1 MSIGRG
7 RPPGGR
13 GAGGWAAT
21 TPARANRRRGG
32 GGGRPPDR
40 MRDYLDAE
48 DIRPELVLCSSALR
62 TRETLA
68 RILPGLGSELTVRI
82 EPSVYSFDADALLQ
96 RLQQLPADVGSVM
109 LIGHNPAMQ
118 ELGSLLA
125 GGGDRLDKLRRGFPT
140 AALAELDLRVGSWR
154 ELAPGTGRLTR
165 FIVPRELDSA

>member
-1 MSIGRG
+1 MEDVD
-7 RPPGGR
+7 RPLAPR
-13 GAGGWAAT
+13 GARAA
-21 TPARANRRRGG
+21 
-32 GGGRPPDR
+32 DR

-48 DIRPELVLCSSALR
+48 EIRPELVLCSSALR

-82 EPSVYSFDADALLQ
+82 EPSLYSFDADALLQ

-118 ELGSLLA
+118 ELASLLA
-125 GGGDRLDKLRRGFPT
+125 ARGDRLDELRRGFPT
-140 AALAELDLRVGSWR
+140 AALAEVDLGGSWG

-165 FIVPRELDSA
+165 FIVPRELGSG

>member
-1 MSIGRG
+1 MRLWLLRHAKSSWDDPDMEDVD
-7 RPPGGR
+7 RPLAPR
-13 GAGGWAAT
+13 GARAA
-21 TPARANRRRGG
+21 
-32 GGGRPPDR
+32 DR

-48 DIRPELVLCSSALR
+48 EIRPELVLCSSALR

-82 EPSVYSFDADALLQ
+82 EPSVYSFDSDALLQ

-118 ELGSLLA
+118 ELASLLA
-125 GGGDRLDKLRRGFPT
+125 AGGDRLDELRRGFPT

-165 FIVPRELDSA
+165 FIVPRELSSA

>member
-1 MSIGRG
+1 MTVRLWLLRHAKSSWDDPDMEDVE
-7 RPPGGR
+7 RPLAPR
-13 GAGGWAAT
+13 GARAA
-21 TPARANRRRGG
+21 
-32 GGGRPPDR
+32 DR

-68 RILPGLGSELTVRI
+68 RILPGLGPELTVRI

-109 LIGHNPAMQ
+109 LVGHNPAMQ
-118 ELGSLLA
+118 ELASLLA
-125 GGGDRLDKLRRGFPT
+125 AEGERLDELRKGFPT
-140 AALAELDLRVGSWR
+140 AALAELDLPVGSWP

-165 FIVPRELDSA
+165 FIVPRELDAA

>member
-1 MSIGRG
+1 
-7 RPPGGR
+7 
-13 GAGGWAAT
+13 
-21 TPARANRRRGG
+21 
-32 GGGRPPDR
+32 

-48 DIRPELVLCSSALR
+48 DIRPDLVLCSSALR

-82 EPSVYSFDADALLQ
+82 EPSVYSFEADQLVD
-96 RLQQLPADVGSVM
+96 RLREVPRDVGSVM
-109 LIGHNPAMQ
+109 LVGHNPAMQ
-118 ELGSLLA
+118 ELASLLA
-125 GGGDRLDKLRRGFPT
+125 AEGDRLGELRKGFPT

>member
-1 MSIGRG
+1 VTVRLWLLRHAKSSWDDPDMEDVD
-7 RPPGGR
+7 RPLAPR
-13 GAGGWAAT
+13 GARAA
-21 TPARANRRRGG
+21 
-32 GGGRPPDR
+32 DR

-48 DIRPELVLCSSALR
+48 EIRPELVLCSSALR

-118 ELGSLLA
+118 ELASLLA
-125 GGGDRLDKLRRGFPT
+125 AGGDRLDELRRGFPT
-140 AALAELDLRVGSWR
+140 AALAELDLGGSWR
-154 ELAPGTGRLTR
+154 ELAPGKRRLTR
-165 FIVPRELDSA
+165 FIVPRELGSG